1 MQTNINFIIDNRLIY
16 RAMETDVS
24 QDFQDYWNEYR
35 IVTSDE
41 KLCEDDN
48 LQSQSKSDDEGLDEA
63 EWLVLAGLSHLTDS
77 YLRGQEIEE
86 TELEPVMN
94 VLSLH
99 QANAVRRRVHSLNQ
113 TIKHRP
119 RAKHKKPDIRDV
131 FKNVEVSQRYLSHN
145 IVATVIILLILLK
158 CIIVRSTMNSHCTSF
173 HWRNFQENCSL
184 HFS

>member
-1 MQTNINFIIDNRLIY
+1 MFTFIVEYVINLKNMENFEVLYILKSFFVQIVSGCILYVFIL
-16 RAMETDVS
+16 ASEMETDVS

-35 IVTSDE
+35 IVTSSE
-41 KLCEDDN
+41 KLIEDDGIQ
-48 LQSQSKSDDEGLDEA
+48 LQLKSDEEGLDEA

-119 RAKHKKPDIRDV
+119 KTKQKKPDIRDV
-131 FKNVEVSQRYLSHN
+131 FKNMQV
-145 IVATVIILLILLK
+145 
-158 CIIVRSTMNSHCTSF
+158 CSTMIICKFVSYI
-173 HWRNFQENCSL
+173 
-184 HFS
+184 

>member
-1 MQTNINFIIDNRLIY
+1 
-16 RAMETDVS
+16 MEADVS

-35 IVTSDE
+35 VVTYEEKSSDE
-41 KLCEDDN
+41 DHSSPL
-48 LQSQSKSDDEGLDEA
+48 KSDDEGLDEA

-86 TELEPVMN
+86 TELEPVMS

-119 RAKHKKPDIRDV
+119 KTKQKKPDIRDV
-131 FKNVEVSQRYLSHN
+131 FKNVEVSIEVFLFDIFSVERIAEYAGLFSVTISSFYC
-145 IVATVIILLILLK
+145 IVYSIISELLNLAELK
-158 CIIVRSTMNSHCTSF
+158 
-173 HWRNFQENCSL
+173 L
-184 HFS
+184 

>member
-1 MQTNINFIIDNRLIY
+1 
-16 RAMETDVS
+16 METDVS

-35 IVTSDE
+35 IVTSEE
-41 KLCEDDN
+41 KLAEDDN
-48 LQSQSKSDDEGLDEA
+48 HNSCQKSDDEGLDEA

-119 RAKHKKPDIRDV
+119 KAKQKKPDIRDV
-131 FKNVEVSQRYLSHN
+131 FKNIEVRKLSFKSFRNHSSVFDN
-145 IVATVIILLILLK
+145 HRLSLLVKTVCL
-158 CIIVRSTMNSHCTSF
+158 F
-173 HWRNFQENCSL
+173 
-184 HFS
+184 

>member
-1 MQTNINFIIDNRLIY
+1 
-16 RAMETDVS
+16 METDVS

-35 IVTSDE
+35 IVTSEE
-41 KLCEDDN
+41 KSSDDDN
-48 LQSQSKSDDEGLDEA
+48 QNSQLKSDDEGLDEA

-99 QANAVRRRVHSLNQ
+99 QANAVRRRVNSLNQ

-119 RAKHKKPDIRDV
+119 KTKQKKPDIRDV
-131 FKNVEVSQRYLSHN
+131 FKHLDVSVYVLACNEGKIHES
-145 IVATVIILLILLK
+145 LILP
-158 CIIVRSTMNSHCTSF
+158 
-173 HWRNFQENCSL
+173 
-184 HFS
+184 